1 MKKLLALLLALVMIL
16 SLAACGSEDDDDDRE
31 SRKSKKS
38 KETTEAVKVESGSY
52 EDAIE
57 LVLKLYTADLSKSDF
72 EKMLPADFWAYMES
86 EENMTIDECYEMV
99 ADGMDEQYEY
109 MEEMYGK
116 DFKVT
121 YEILNKEKAPEEDVA
136 DFLETMEDMYGLDA
150 DDFGDAYE
158 IQFSATVSGSEGE
171 DTQEMDMGFI
181 EYKGQWYATDALLE
195 GF

>member
-1 MKKLLALLLALVMIL
+1 MKKLLCLLLALVMVL
-16 SLAACGSEDDDDDRE
+16 SFAACASDSDDDGE
-31 SRKSKKS
+31 SKRSKKS
-38 KETTEAVKVESGSY
+38 KETTEGGTAKSGSY

-72 EKMLPADFWAYMES
+72 EKMLPADVWTYLED
-86 EENMTIDECYEMV
+86 EEGVTVDDCYDQV
-99 ADGMDEQYEY
+99 AGDMDEQYEY
-109 MEEMYGK
+109 MEELYGK
-116 DFKVT
+116 NFKVT
-121 YEILNKEKAPEEDVA
+121 FEVVNKEKASEEDVA

-171 DTQEMDMGFI
+171 DTQEMDMGFV
-181 EYKGQWYATDALLE
+181 EYKGNWYAADALLE

>member
-1 MKKLLALLLALVMIL
+1 MKKLLCLLLALVMVL
-16 SLAACGSEDDDDDRE
+16 SFAACASDSDDDGE
-31 SRKSKKS
+31 SKRSKKS
-38 KETTEAVKVESGSY
+38 KETTEGGTAKSGSY

-72 EKMLPADFWAYMES
+72 EKMLPADVWTYLED
-86 EENMTIDECYEMV
+86 EEGVTVDDCYDQV
-99 ADGMDEQYEY
+99 AGDMDGQYEY

-116 DFKVT
+116 NFKVT
-121 YEILNKEKAPEEDVA
+121 FEVVNKEKASEEDVA

-171 DTQEMDMGFI
+171 DTQEMEMGFV
-181 EYKGQWYATDALLE
+181 EYKGNWYAADALLE

>member
-1 MKKLLALLLALVMIL
+1 MKKLLCLLLALVMLL
-16 SLAACGSEDDDDDRE
+16 SFAACASDSDDDGKSKR
-31 SRKSKKS
+31 SKKS
-38 KETTEAVKVESGSY
+38 KETTEGGTAKSGSY

-72 EKMLPADFWAYMES
+72 EKMLPADVWTYLED
-86 EENMTIDECYEMV
+86 EEGVTVDDCYDLV
-99 ADGMDEQYEY
+99 AGDMDGQYEY

-116 DFKVT
+116 NFKVT
-121 YEILNKEKAPEEDVA
+121 FEVVNKEKASEEDVA

-158 IQFSATVSGSEGE
+158 IQFSATVSGSEDE

-195 GF
+195 GC